1 VTADG
6 SEPGGKFVVTIST
19 KPPQAR
25 VNDKGKVEIEQ

>member
-25 VNDKGKVEIEQ
+25 VNDEGKVEIEQ